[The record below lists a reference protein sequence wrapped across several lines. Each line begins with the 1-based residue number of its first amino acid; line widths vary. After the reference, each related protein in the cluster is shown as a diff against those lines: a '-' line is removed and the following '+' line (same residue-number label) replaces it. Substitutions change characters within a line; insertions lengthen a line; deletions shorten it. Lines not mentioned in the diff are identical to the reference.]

1 MDIQLS
7 TIKKL
12 SGRFVERFHVLIFVI
27 VILGGLVVVVFLLN
41 NIIITSSDTNGYSPS
56 TDSATFDQATI
67 DQIKQLKTRSEGSNQ
82 LDLSHGRT
90 NPFVE

>member
-1 MDIQLS
+1 MNIQLS
-7 TIKKL
+7 TIKTL
-12 SGRFVERFHVLIFVI
+12 LGRFVERFHVLIFVF

-41 NIIITSSDTNGYSPS
+41 NIIITSGNSSGYSPPS
-56 TDSATFDQATI
+56 SSATFDQTTI
-67 DQIKQLKTRSEGSNQ
+67 DQIKQLKTSSEDSDQ